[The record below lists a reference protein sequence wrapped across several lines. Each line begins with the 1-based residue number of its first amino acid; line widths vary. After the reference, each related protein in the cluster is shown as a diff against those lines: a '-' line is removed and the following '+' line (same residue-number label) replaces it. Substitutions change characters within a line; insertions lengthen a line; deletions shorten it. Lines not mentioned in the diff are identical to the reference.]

1 METMISKYETDQYAD
16 TGSVEGQEVKL
27 PDDNAREGTVEKYRL
42 RPNSNIS
49 SFEIQFKSK

>member
-27 PDDNAREGTVEKYRL
+27 PDDNARGHRGE
-42 RPNSNIS
+42 IS
-49 SFEIQFKSK
+49 SQTKLKYLLF